1 MEQTVSKKE
10 FKGFS
15 GNELKVFAIIAMLMD
30 HLASTIWPGYHKDW
44 WLLAI
49 HLFGR
54 LAAPTMWFMIA
65 EGYRY
70 TRNFQ
75 KYLAR
80 LFISFWCCVYWHFH
94 RTGHAFRYYVPYIF
108 TRTGET

>member
-44 WLLAI
+44 WLLC
-49 HLFGR
+49 HSPFR
-54 LAAPTMWFMIA
+54 AACRTDDVVYDCRGIPV
-65 EGYRY
+65 Y
-70 TRNFQ
+70 Q
-75 KYLAR
+75 K
-80 LFISFWCCVYWHFH
+80 F
-94 RTGHAFRYYVPYIF
+94 
-108 TRTGET
+108 

>member
-70 TRNFQ
+70 TRNFK

-80 LFISFWCCVYWHFH
+80 LFIFAVLAHF
-94 RTGHAFRYYVPYIF
+94 AYNFCSEFLLFRSGI
-108 TRTGET
+108 RC

>member
-1 MEQTVSKKE
+1 MRGRKMEQTVSKKE

-65 EGYRY
+65 QGYRY
-70 TRNFQ
+70 TRNLM
-75 KYLAR
+75 K
-80 LFISFWCCVYWHFH
+80 
-94 RTGHAFRYYVPYIF
+94 
-108 TRTGET
+108 

>member
-54 LAAPTMWFMIA
+54 LAAPTDVVYDCRGIPV
-65 EGYRY
+65 Y
-70 TRNFQ
+70 Q
-75 KYLAR
+75 K
-80 LFISFWCCVYWHFH
+80 F
-94 RTGHAFRYYVPYIF
+94 
-108 TRTGET
+108 